1 MWHLQTTQDTK
12 NVDRHQHASTDTN
25 KHQQEPQTA
34 SVSDS
39 WCPLVSLSVQFCLVL
54 IGDILG
60 RSVGLLEDIWVFF
73 VDVWDFQMCLGVIR
87 VLRPCIMKHK
97 HCSEG
102 ALKQK
107 IFSPAVSETSK
118 YHKISKC
125 PDISF
130 LKLPELC
137 QIYAFLCPSEE
148 NHKTQSVGSPCSL
161 MYNGYSDHGD
171 HLHDLTRWGCIMF
184 NGEDFGKMAM
194 TSF

>member
-39 WCPLVSLSVQFCLVL
+39 WCPLASLSVQFCLVL

-137 QIYAFLCPSEE
+137 QIYAFFYVRQRKIIKHSLLDHPVLAPRGVLCVHVLSY
-148 NHKTQSVGSPCSL
+148 Q
-161 MYNGYSDHGD
+161 
-171 HLHDLTRWGCIMF
+171 
-184 NGEDFGKMAM
+184 
-194 TSF
+194 